1 MDGLLT
7 AQGKY
12 APRKPRKT
20 AYYHLVEN
28 HFEQLES
35 EWDELYQPKYG
46 FWREH
51 VMDVI
56 YRYLDC
62 GDPKHGFARV
72 KCQDCNHEYI
82 LPFSCKR
89 RLFCPSC
96 HQKRTIEFGEHL
108 HDEVLEEV
116 HHRQWS
122 GRKQACCSTMHPGCF
137 QFPSV
142 FAHILCMTEN

>member
-7 AQGKY
+7 VQGKY
-12 APRKPRKT
+12 TPRKPRKT

-35 EWDELYQPKYG
+35 EWEELYQPKYG

-56 YRYLDC
+56 YKYLDC

-72 KCQDCNHEYI
+72 KCQDCNHEYNTTSI
-82 LPFSCKR
+82 LLP
-89 RLFCPSC
+89 
-96 HQKRTIEFGEHL
+96 T
-108 HDEVLEEV
+108 
-116 HHRQWS
+116 S
-122 GRKQACCSTMHPGCF
+122 GRTTTGRFTTPLASPPKKDFCLSCQASQVDHKRQPDAHFYALSHCCF
-137 QFPSV
+137 NVYQVLF
-142 FAHILCMTEN
+142 FL